1 MIKSASLFSQL
12 LAKIPRN
19 EFTRIVARHGGQR
32 AAKGFDCW
40 TQLVAMLFCHLAR
53 ADSLREI
60 CNGLACSLGKLV
72 HLGVG
77 RAPNK
82 STLSYANAH
91 RPAAIYEN
99 LFWAMLRHFRGQQM
113 LGPAR
118 KFRFNNKLLS
128 LDAST
133 ISLCLELFPWA
144 DFRRAKGGVKLHVL
158 LDHADYLP
166 AWVLVTTAR
175 RHESTLA
182 KTLRLAR
189 DSIVVMD
196 RGYNDY
202 TLFQQWC
209 DAGVWF
215 VTRMKDNALYEIVE
229 RRAVPRRGNILSD
242 EIVGLIGPGA
252 LDKCPALLRRI
263 VVWDPKGER
272 EIVLLTNHMKFGPTT
287 IAAIYKQR
295 WQIEIF
301 FKTLKQQL
309 RIKTFVGTSENALLI
324 QIWTALIALLMLRW
338 LHYLSKAGWSLS
350 NLAAL
355 LRLNLFTY
363 RDLDQWLRNPFD
375 VPPWQPG
382 EDAIEQLSLAF
393 PGFGQQTT

>member
-12 LAKIPRN
+12 LAQVPRN

-60 CNGLACSLGKLV
+60 CNGLACCLGKLV

-82 STLSYANAH
+82 STLSYANAR
-91 RPAAIYEN
+91 RPAAIYAE
-99 LFWAMLRHFRGQQM
+99 LFWAMLDSFRSRRM
-113 LGPAR
+113 LGPA
-118 KFRFNNKLLS
+118 KCFRFKNKLLS

-166 AWVLVTTAR
+166 AWVLVTEAR

-182 KTLRLAR
+182 KTLSLAR

-215 VTRMKDNALYEIVE
+215 VTRLKEGTIYEVVRE
-229 RRAVPRRGNILSD
+229 NKLPLRGNILAD
-242 EIVGLIGPGA
+242 EVIGLTGPGA

-263 VVWDPKGER
+263 VVWDPVGER
-272 EIVLLTNHMKFGPTT
+272 EIVLLTNHLEFGATT
-287 IAAIYKQR
+287 IAAIYKER

-309 RIKTFVGTSENALLI
+309 RIKTFVGTRENALLI
-324 QIWTALIALLMLRW
+324 QIWTALIALLLPRW
-338 LHYLSKAGWSLS
+338 LHHLSAAGWSLS

-363 RDLDQWLRNPFD
+363 RDLSQWLRNPFD
-375 VPPWQPG
+375 APPWQP
-382 EDAIEQLSLAF
+382 DAKGIEQLALEF
-393 PGFGQQTT
+393 PGFGQLTA

>member
-118 KFRFNNKLLS
+118 KFRFKNKLLS

-263 VVWDPKGER
+263 VVWDPEGQR

-287 IAAIYKQR
+287 IAAIYKER

>member
-1 MIKSASLFSQL
+1 MIKTASLFSQL
-12 LAKIPRN
+12 LQHVPRS
-19 EFTRIVARHGGQR
+19 EFTRIVARHGGER

-60 CNGLACSLGKLV
+60 CNGLACCLGKLV

-82 STLSYANAH
+82 STLSYANAR
-91 RPAAIYEN
+91 RPAAIHAD
-99 LFWAMLRHFRGQQM
+99 LFWAMLANFRSRQM

-118 KFRFNNKLLS
+118 RFRFKNKLLS

-144 DFRRAKGGVKLHVL
+144 EFRRAKGGVKLHVL

-182 KTLRLAR
+182 KTLRLAK

-215 VTRMKDNALYEIVE
+215 VTRMKDNAIYEVVE
-229 RRAVPRRGNILSD
+229 PRRVPRRGNILSD
-242 EIVGLIGPGA
+242 AVVGLCGPGA
-252 LDKCPALLRRI
+252 LDKCPALLRRV
-263 VVWDPKGER
+263 VVWDPVGER
-272 EIVLLTNHMKFGPTT
+272 EIVLLTNHMRFGATT
-287 IAAIYKQR
+287 IAAIYKER

-324 QIWTALIALLMLRW
+324 QIWTALIALLLLRW
-338 LHYLSKAGWSLS
+338 LHHLSTAGWSLS

-363 RDLDQWLRNPFD
+363 RDLGQWLRNPFD
-375 VPPWQPG
+375 EPPWQPG
-382 EDAIEQLSLAF
+382 DGEIEQLSLAF
-393 PGFGQQTT
+393 PGFGQHRA